1 LCRVG
6 FFILKKLND
15 EKTRLT
21 LRFQSLRFQ
30 YNNSKKLLNFKER
43 KFITITD
50 VESTISEPEIIHN
63 LQIMKDKTG
72 ISRRNFIQQRK
83 CLKRCN
89 INVPAESKL
98 AHYRKHLM
106 DKFFKLKQNE
116 NGNGYK
122 IENCSVKIEF
132 YLKKYYQRQIRKIES
147 TEDSLTI
154 QQTIPNDTFYLKLAG
169 DGASLNR
176 SQVNILNFT
185 FTIINDIENAMSVNG
200 NYVLGKNILKRFIQE
215 YILEYY
221 KTITLI

>member
-1 LCRVG
+1 M
-6 FFILKKLND
+6 ND

-30 YNNSKKLLNFKER
+30 FNNSKKLLNFKER

-98 AHYRKHLM
+98 AL
-106 DKFFKLKQNE
+106 
-116 NGNGYK
+116 
-122 IENCSVKIEF
+122 
-132 YLKKYYQRQIRKIES
+132 
-147 TEDSLTI
+147 
-154 QQTIPNDTFYLKLAG
+154 
-169 DGASLNR
+169 
-176 SQVNILNFT
+176 
-185 FTIINDIENAMSVNG
+185 
-200 NYVLGKNILKRFIQE
+200 
-215 YILEYY
+215 
-221 KTITLI
+221 